1 MVNID
6 VFEYIIVLDFWNKKY
21 LNEKV
26 MKLKIFYKN

>member
-6 VFEYIIVLDFWNKKY
+6 VFEYIIVLDFWNKKHS
-21 LNEKV
+21 NEKA